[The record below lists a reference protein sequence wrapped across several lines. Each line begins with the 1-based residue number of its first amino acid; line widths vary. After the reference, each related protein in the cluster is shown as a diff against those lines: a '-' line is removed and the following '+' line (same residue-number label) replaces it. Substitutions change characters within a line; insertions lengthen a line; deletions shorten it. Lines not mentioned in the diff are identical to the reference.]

1 MAGGTRAALLALA
14 AAGLLAVTGCGGG
27 GGNGASTEG
36 GITTAAAESPPATTT
51 AAASGAPMPKAQY
64 VQRMQAI
71 GRSLSTSLNTVGA
84 TATAA
89 KTATKL
95 ASVQQDLRDAA
106 DKLKRITPP
115 RPIKAEH
122 AQLERA
128 VRDFA
133 EELSP
138 VITKLRTGKLA
149 AARTVPTLQALQGLR
164 EIQQASAAI
173 AGKGYKIGG

>member
-1 MAGGTRAALLALA
+1 MAGGTRAAVLALA
-14 AAGLLAVTGCGGG
+14 AALLIAVAGCGGG
-27 GGNGASTEG
+27 GGNGGSTESG
-36 GITTAAAESPPATTT
+36 TTTEAAGSTPATTT
-51 AAASGAPMPKAQY
+51 AASSTPMPKAQY

-71 GRSLSTSLNTVGA
+71 GRSLSTSLNTVG
-84 TATAA
+84 TTTTAA
-89 KTATKL
+89 KTATTL
-95 ASVQQDLRDAA
+95 AGVQQDLRDAA

-138 VITKLRTGKLA
+138 VIRRLRTGKLA
-149 AARTVPTLQALQGLR
+149 VARTVPTLQSLQGLR